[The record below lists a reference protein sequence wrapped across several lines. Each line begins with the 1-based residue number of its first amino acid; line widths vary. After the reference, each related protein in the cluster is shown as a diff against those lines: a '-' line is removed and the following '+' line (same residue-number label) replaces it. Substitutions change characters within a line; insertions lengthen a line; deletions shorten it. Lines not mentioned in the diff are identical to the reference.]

1 METGNVYV
9 IMYNI
14 MMYDNLYTQSR
25 FFGGHGPE
33 SFFGPGALL
42 GISLLGG
49 LFILLVLISLALKG
63 FALWHAAKRGEKW
76 WFVALLL
83 INTMGLLELAYL
95 IFFAKVWGIGCC
107 KGKSKICEM
116 NCSHC
121 GKKCDGKCGD
131 KCEEKVD
138 GE

>member
-1 METGNVYV
+1 
-9 IMYNI
+9 
-14 MMYDNLYTQSR
+14 MYDNLYNQSR

-42 GISLLGG
+42 GMSLLGG

-83 INTMGLLELAYL
+83 INTMGILELVYL
-95 IFFAKVWGIGCC
+95 IFFAKVLFNKKNCN
-107 KGKSKICEM
+107 GKFCE
-116 NCSHC
+116 NC
-121 GKKCDGKCGD
+121 GKKCEHCACEAGCCGEGKKED
-131 KCEEKVD
+131 VSNE
-138 GE
+138 